1 MQSRVLSPVWFYLF
15 VWRDAPLF
23 SCTVDNL
30 KFLIFDSLACQLEK
44 LKKKEKELSEEKK
57 TYGIQNFYI

>member
-1 MQSRVLSPVWFYLF
+1 MQSGPLSPVWFYLF

-44 LKKKEKELSEEKK
+44 LKKKEKKLSEEK
-57 TYGIQNFYI
+57 